1 MTVRDFIS
9 ELEEL
14 PQDYEVT
21 MSIGNHRAFVN
32 EVEPVA
38 LIEEVVLS

>member
-1 MTVRDFIS
+1 MTVRDLIS

-21 MSIGNHRAFVN
+21 MSIGNRRTAVD